1 MESTD
6 CGNLCPYEKGTQKIE
21 VCDQLLNMKSENV
34 HVDMDMEP
42 FSHLTTKDLNFN
54 SRFNLQRS
62 LSRKVEDKKMS
73 NPRFDN
79 ETDAIASHKVIV
91 GITEPQVH
99 HQISI
104 ITSTTATTVATTTAT
119 ATAAPT
125 KSRLIAK
132 RSSSF
137 KQTSVINPRRIL
149 FFFATLSSMGTILLI
164 YFTLSMARHNGDN
177 NLLDE

>member
-21 VCDQLLNMKSENV
+21 VCDQTLNMKSDNV

-62 LSRKVEDKKMS
+62 LSRKGEDKKMS
-73 NPRFDN
+73 NPSVDN
-79 ETDAIASHKVIV
+79 ERDAISSPK

-104 ITSTTATTVATTTAT
+104 ITSGTTTTTAT
-119 ATAAPT
+119 VIGTPT
-125 KSRLIAK
+125 KSRLVTK
-132 RSSSF
+132 RSTSF

-177 NLLDE
+177 NLINE

>member
-6 CGNLCPYEKGTQKIE
+6 CENFCPYEKGTQKIE
-21 VCDQLLNMKSENV
+21 VGDQILNMKSDNV

-62 LSRKVEDKKMS
+62 LSRKGEDKKMS
-73 NPRFDN
+73 NPSVDN
-79 ETDAIASHKVIV
+79 ERDAISSPKVIV

-104 ITSTTATTVATTTAT
+104 ITSGTITTTAT
-119 ATAAPT
+119 GTPT
-125 KSRLIAK
+125 KGRLVTK

-137 KQTSVINPRRIL
+137 KQTSVINPRKIL

-164 YFTLSMARHNGDN
+164 YFTLSMARHNGDD

>member
-1 MESTD
+1 MESMD
-6 CGNLCPYEKGTQKIE
+6 CGNVFPYEKGTQKIQ
-21 VCDQLLNMKSENV
+21 VCDQIINMKSSDNV
-34 HVDMDMEP
+34 HVDMEMEP
-42 FSHLTTKDLNFN
+42 FAHLTTKDLNFN
-54 SRFNLQRS
+54 TRFNRS
-62 LSRKVEDKKMS
+62 LSKKGEDKKMS
-73 NPRFDN
+73 NPSVDN
-79 ETDAIASHKVIV
+79 ERMSISSPK
-91 GITEPQVH
+91 GISEPQVH

-104 ITSTTATTVATTTAT
+104 ITSGTATTAIAGDTSTR
-119 ATAAPT
+119 
-125 KSRLIAK
+125 SRLIAK

>member
-54 SRFNLQRS
+54 SRFN
-62 LSRKVEDKKMS
+62 KPV
-73 NPRFDN
+73 
-79 ETDAIASHKVIV
+79 AVIV